1 MRSNHPASADKA
13 ADRERSR
20 LLAAIPVRGRGE
32 PMIRK
37 LRFALAFALVVI
49 LFWRNAIMAAPI
61 PPEVK
66 SVVAFLFIPGKQPGE
81 LVPYGTAFFVGVK
94 DPKNPDRSFVYLVTA
109 KHVLRTPD
117 RKTWLP
123 KIFLRLNT
131 KTSSSEIIEISLF
144 LSGAGRT
151 VFMHSDPS
159 VDIAVIPALPDQDRF
174 DFKVLPE
181 EMITTEKDF
190 KGLGITEGSEVFFT
204 GLFSPYVGT
213 RKNYP
218 VVRFGRVSLI
228 TDEKIKFVDDEAQL
242 YLIESGSYGGNS
254 GSPVFFYLGSDRTP
268 GMLVVGPPILKLAG
282 VMSGSFLDL
291 QPVGVVETARV
302 NVAPSSM
309 GIAAVV
315 PAYKLH
321 DLLFSADLMKQRG
334 Q

>member
-1 MRSNHPASADKA
+1 MIRNIKSV
-13 ADRERSR
+13 
-20 LLAAIPVRGRGE
+20 LAAV
-32 PMIRK
+32 
-37 LRFALAFALVVI
+37 LVVI
-49 LFWRNAIMAAPI
+49 LFWGEALMAAPI

-66 SVVAFLFIPGKQPGE
+66 SVVAFVFIPGKKPGE

-94 DPKNPDRSFVYLVTA
+94 DRKTADRFFGYLVTA

-117 RKTWLP
+117 HKSWLP

-131 KTSSSEIIEISLF
+131 KNGGSEIFEIPLS
-144 LSGAGRT
+144 LSGADKN
-151 VFMHSDPS
+151 VFLHTDPS
-159 VDIAVIPALPDQDRF
+159 VDIAVIPGLPDQNKF
-174 DFKVLPE
+174 DSKFLPE
-181 EMITTEKDF
+181 DMVTTEKDF
-190 KGLGITEGSEVFFT
+190 KELKITEGSEVFFT
-204 GLFSPYVGT
+204 GLFSPYIGT

-228 TDEKIKFVDDEAQL
+228 TDEKIKFADQDAQL

-268 GMLVVGPPILKLAG
+268 GMLVLGSPILKLAG

-291 QPVGVVETARV
+291 QPVGVVETATV

-321 DLLFSADLMKQRG
+321 EVLFSEDLMKQRG

>member
-1 MRSNHPASADKA
+1 M
-13 ADRERSR
+13 
-20 LLAAIPVRGRGE
+20 V
-32 PMIRK
+32 MIRNSK
-37 LRFALAFALVVI
+37 SALASILVVI
-49 LFWRNAIMAAPI
+49 LFWGEAIMAAPI

-66 SVVAFLFIPGKQPGE
+66 SVVAFVLIPGKKPGE

-94 DPKNPDRSFVYLVTA
+94 DHKTPDRFFVYLVTA

-117 RKTWLP
+117 RKSWLP

-131 KTSSSEIIEISLF
+131 KAGGSEIFEVPLA
-144 LSGAGRT
+144 LSGANKN
-151 VFMHSDPS
+151 VFLHTDPS
-159 VDIAVIPALPDQDRF
+159 VDIAVIPALPDEKKF
-174 DFKVLPE
+174 DFKFLPE
-181 EMITTEKDF
+181 DMVTTEKDF
-190 KGLGITEGSEVFFT
+190 KDLNITEGSEVFFT
-204 GLFSPYVGT
+204 GLFTPYVGT

-228 TDEKIKFVDDEAQL
+228 TDEKIKFVDRDAQL
-242 YLIESGSYGGNS
+242 YLIESGSFGGNS

-268 GMLVVGPPILKLAG
+268 GTLIVGPPILKLAG

-291 QPVGVVETARV
+291 QPVGVVETAKV

-321 DLLFSADLMKQRG
+321 ELLFSADLMKQRG

>member
-1 MRSNHPASADKA
+1 
-13 ADRERSR
+13 
-20 LLAAIPVRGRGE
+20 
-32 PMIRK
+32 MIRK
-37 LRFALAFALVVI
+37 SKPALASVLVVI
-49 LFWRNAIMAAPI
+49 LFWGEAIMAAPI

-66 SVVAFLFIPGKQPGE
+66 SVVAFVFIPGKKPGE
-81 LVPYGTAFFVGVK
+81 LVPYGTAFLVGVK
-94 DPKNPDRSFVYLVTA
+94 DRKTADRFFVYLVTA

-117 RKTWLP
+117 HKSWLP

-131 KTSSSEIIEISLF
+131 KTGGSEILEIPLS
-144 LSGAGRT
+144 LSGVNKT
-151 VFMHSDPS
+151 VFLHTDPS
-159 VDIAVIPALPDQDRF
+159 VDIAVIPGLPDENKF
-174 DFKVLPE
+174 DFKFLPE
-181 EMITTEKDF
+181 DMVTTEKDF
-190 KGLGITEGSEVFFT
+190 KDLKITEGSEVFFT
-204 GLFSPYVGT
+204 GLFSPYIGT

-228 TDEKIKFVDDEAQL
+228 TDEKIKFADQDAQL

-268 GMLVVGPPILKLAG
+268 GMLVVGSPILKLAG

-321 DLLFSADLMKQRG
+321 ELLFSADLMKQRG

>member
-1 MRSNHPASADKA
+1 
-13 ADRERSR
+13 
-20 LLAAIPVRGRGE
+20 
-32 PMIRK
+32 MIRNS
-37 LRFALAFALVVI
+37 RSALASILVVV
-49 LFWRNAIMAAPI
+49 LFWGEAIMAAPI

-66 SVVAFLFIPGKQPGE
+66 SVVAFVFIPGKKPGE

-94 DPKNPDRSFVYLVTA
+94 DPKTADRFFVYLVTA
-109 KHVLRTPD
+109 KHVLRTQD
-117 RKTWLP
+117 HKSWLP

-131 KTSSSEIIEISLF
+131 KTGGSEILEMPLS
-144 LSGAGRT
+144 LSGANRT
-151 VFMHSDPS
+151 VFLHTDPS
-159 VDIAVIPALPDQDRF
+159 VDIAVIPGLPDENKF
-174 DFKVLPE
+174 DFKFLPE
-181 EMITTEKDF
+181 DMVTTEKDF
-190 KGLGITEGSEVFFT
+190 KDLKITEGSEVFFT
-204 GLFSPYVGT
+204 GLFSPYIGT

-228 TDEKIKFVDDEAQL
+228 TDEKIKFADQDAQL

-268 GMLVVGPPILKLAG
+268 GMLVVGSPILKLAG

-291 QPVGVVETARV
+291 QPVDVVETARV
-302 NVAPSSM
+302 NVAPSIM

-321 DLLFSADLMKQRG
+321 ELLFSADLVKQRG